1 MKKKLLLISSLDFS
15 HFGSY
20 RLSLVLLSCTS
31 VTNLALSSQECPCR
45 YPGRIRSP
53 SAISFWGCISL
64 IPSTFPHRPSAPST
78 DDCGDLP
85 LNSLSL
91 PISSLFWGAKTRH
104 SILHMILKVLSKGEK
119 SITSISW
126 LCSHLY
132 NSGGGFWPST
142 LPGCPAGS
150 LVYGQL
156 AVPQGSQV
164 FSAELLPSHSS
175 PAYRCKGFLL
185 SRWRTLHLSLLNFI
199 YFLPTHSCCPS
210 RCFWMTVLIPR
221 VHWLCFLGQYHL
233 QTLQVCI
240 FILWFC
246 TSVQINF
253 ILVHYCTD
261 FAAYKSRANLVT
273 SGIAVAV
280 GRHWASLSAWSQSA
294 EINRVWEELRSSS
307 AVYCWEQVVG

>member
-1 MKKKLLLISSLDFS
+1 MPREEGGHNLFWQSAPFLRLLSWWKTSTYIQPGLLSFQV
-15 HFGSY
+15 Y
-20 RLSLVLLSCTS
+20 PLSLVLLSCTS
-31 VTNLALSSQECPCR
+31 VTSLALSSQECPCR
-45 YPGRIRSP
+45 YPERIRSP

-64 IPSTFPHRPSAPST
+64 IPSAFPHRPSAPST

-91 PISSLFWGAKTRH
+91 SISSLFWGAQTRH

-119 SITSISW
+119 SVISISW
-126 LCSHLY
+126 LCSHSY
-132 NSGGGFWPST
+132 SSGGFWPST
-142 LPGCPAGS
+142 PAGCPAGS

-164 FSAELLPSHSS
+164 FSAELLPATHLQPIAARGSS
-175 PAYRCKGFLL
+175 FLGGGLCICPCSFSYIFCQPIPAAHPDV
-185 SRWRTLHLSLLNFI
+185 SEWQS
-199 YFLPTHSCCPS
+199 
-210 RCFWMTVLIPR
+210 W

-253 ILVHYCTD
+253 MPVHWLCC
-261 FAAYKSRANLVT
+261 L
-273 SGIAVAV
+273 
-280 GRHWASLSAWSQSA
+280 
-294 EINRVWEELRSSS
+294 
-307 AVYCWEQVVG
+307 QVPG